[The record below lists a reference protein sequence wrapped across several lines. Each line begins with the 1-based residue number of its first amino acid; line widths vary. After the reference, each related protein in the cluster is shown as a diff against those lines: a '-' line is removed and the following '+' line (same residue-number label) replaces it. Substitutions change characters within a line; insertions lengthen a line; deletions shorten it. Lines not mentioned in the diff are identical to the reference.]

1 MAPLPLFYSSIIVL
15 DRNAHREAR
24 IASSD
29 IPYGFA
35 AGAHVLPALMPEFA
49 IACRDMP
56 ILFLE
61 EAGVV
66 SPLFMVGMRA
76 GENCFV
82 DADGRWRGQHAPA
95 YLRRYP
101 FVGGEVSAQQQVICI
116 DGGFAGL
123 QYSDGERL
131 FTEEG
136 EPAEA
141 LQRIIAFVGEYA
153 DAATKTAAFTA
164 ELKALDLFQTINIEI
179 RSPAGAS
186 SSFSG
191 FAAVSEERLNALSDE
206 AWIDLRRKGYLAPI
220 HAHLISLTNFALLGE
235 RSESRRDPA
244 GALAT
249 G

>member
-1 MAPLPLFYSSIIVL
+1 MAPLPLFYSSIVVL
-15 DRNAHREAR
+15 DRNTHREAR
-24 IASSD
+24 VAPAGY
-29 IPYGFA
+29 PYAFA

-49 IACRDMP
+49 MGCRDMP

-61 EAGVV
+61 EEGLH
-66 SPLFMVGMRA
+66 SPLFMVGMRP
-76 GENCFV
+76 GESCLV
-82 DADGRWRGQHAPA
+82 DGEGRWRGQHAPA

-101 FVGGEVSAQQQVICI
+101 FIGGEVSAQQHVVCV

-123 QYSDGERL
+123 RNESGERL

-141 LQRIIAFVGEYA
+141 LQRVVAFVADYA
-153 DAATKTAAFTA
+153 DAAAKTAAFTA

-179 RSPAGAS
+179 RSPDGAS

-191 FAAVSEERLNALSDE
+191 FAAVDEGRLNALSDE
-206 AWIDLRRKGYLAPI
+206 AWLELRRKGYLAPI

-235 RSESRRDPA
+235 RARA
-244 GALAT
+244 GR
-249 G
+249 